1 MSDKKVWR
9 PFEEARVFTRSL
21 KLRSKTEWFQY
32 AKTDERPDDIP
43 ADPRYVYKNDGWIN
57 LRDWLGNEYLPFEE
71 AREFARSLQLKGWV
85 EWYQYRKTDER
96 PDDIPAA
103 PEHVY
108 KNKGWKGWIDWLGD
122 EDRKHTEESKRKI
135 SEAGKKS
142 WRPFDEAREF
152 ARSLQLKNTREW
164 EEYRNSGK
172 KPDDIPSHPNVI
184 YKNDWIS
191 WSDWLAL

>member
-1 MSDKKVWR
+1 MGAKKKEWK
-9 PFEEARVFTRSL
+9 PFDEARDFTRSL
-21 KLRSKTEWFQY
+21 KLKDS
-32 AKTDERPDDIP
+32 
-43 ADPRYVYKNDGWIN
+43 PRWLEYCKYGKDGKPKP
-57 LRDWLGNEYLPFEE
+57 L
-71 AREFARSLQLKGWV
+71 
-85 EWYQYRKTDER
+85 
-96 PDDIPAA
+96 DIPAA

-142 WRPFDEAREF
+142 WRPFEEARGF

-191 WSDWLAL
+191 WPDWLGYEELA